1 MAEQI
6 RVVTLNCW
14 GLKYVSKDRHERVAA
29 IASAL
34 ARSDYDIIALQEI
47 WVEADYNEI
56 RQSVVP
62 RLPYTKLFH
71 SGALGAGLGILT
83 KWPIIATSMTPYSL
97 VGEPTDVFGGDW
109 FVGKGAG
116 SVTIM
121 HPVLG
126 PVQLFVTHFCAK
138 GGESGPECNRTYRL
152 VNAWEFAKVT
162 RQAAELGRY
171 VIAMGDFNSIP
182 TSLPMNV
189 VLSHAGLV
197 DSWATSHAHIPPP
210 SGMISPIA
218 GVINYGVTADSPL
231 NSYRDS
237 KPSGDPIVRKYQG
250 KRLDY
255 ILFRHPSPNGSNDH
269 LPRLTCRD
277 SQVVFT
283 DSIPGNSCS
292 YSDHFGV
299 EATLAIDTQ
308 AEGKQDDMA
317 SLKDTSAMWF
327 NSPSELSSNAITKI
341 MNAFNTSYRM
351 SQDRSRKEL
360 TIFGTS
366 ILALIGLIIGS
377 AWVAVPWLNPVF
389 VLLVIFLSW
398 QATTKLY
405 EGFIF
410 GNWERK
416 ALQNVIEE
424 LELHQQILASQAPYD
439 R

>member
-14 GLKYVSKDRHERVAA
+14 GLKYVSKDRHERVTA
-29 IASAL
+29 IAHAL

-83 KWPIIATSMTPYSL
+83 RWPIIATSMTPYSL

-109 FVGKGAG
+109 FVGKGVG

-138 GGESGPECNRTYRL
+138 GGESGPEYNRTYRL
-152 VNAWEFAKVT
+152 VNAWEFAKVA

-189 VLSHAGLV
+189 VLNHAGLV

-210 SGMISPIA
+210 SGMLSPIE

-255 ILFRHPSPNGSNDH
+255 ILFRHPVPTG
-269 LPRLTCRD
+269 PTIT
-277 SQVVFT
+277 QVVFS

-299 EATLAIDTQ
+299 EATLVIDTQ

-327 NSPSELSSNAITKI
+327 NSPSELSPNAITEM

-360 TIFGTS
+360 IIFGTS
-366 ILALIGLIIGS
+366 ILVLIGLIIGS

-424 LELHQQILASQAPYD
+424 LELYKQILASQAPYD